1 MSFKYSRNDFLLLF
15 GVGFGFD
22 KTIREFSHVKFI
34 DLLLLYAKK
43 QSLVKQIGE
52 MKE

>member
-1 MSFKYSRNDFLLLF
+1 MSFRYSKNDFLLFF

-22 KTIREFSHVKFI
+22 KTMGEFSHVKFI
-34 DLLLLYAKK
+34 DLILLYAKR
-43 QSLVKQIGE
+43 QSLVRQIRK